1 MQMTDLTINERSSES
16 PESLPLFVPATFRDV
31 HVKKLKGAPLAVFL
45 IYVSR
50 ADIKERIAWPSIG
63 GLARDTGLS
72 PNSVK
77 KARRFLMENGYLEEF
92 TQDRGD
98 SGAFG
103 KKKFRVA
110 CYF

>member
-1 MQMTDLTINERSSES
+1 MTDLTINEGRGES

-31 HVKKLKGAPLAVFL
+31 HVKKLKGAALAVFL

-50 ADIKERIAWPSIG
+50 ANKERVAWPSIG